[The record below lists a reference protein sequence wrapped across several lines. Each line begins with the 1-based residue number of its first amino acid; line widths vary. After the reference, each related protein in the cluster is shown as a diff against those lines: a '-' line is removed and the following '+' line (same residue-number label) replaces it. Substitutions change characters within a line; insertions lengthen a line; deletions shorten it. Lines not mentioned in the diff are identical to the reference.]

1 MNKRPSYREIDRKL
15 KAAAS
20 AVKSGNVFL
29 IKQEI
34 IASDALELGYL
45 IDEELHG
52 ILSELI
58 EVACPDDY
66 RGTKPPQRSYEK
78 EIKGLDLFAFQ
89 VKSVILYREV
99 YYKFAIRD
107 DCFYLVSLHG

>member
-1 MNKRPSYREIDRKL
+1 MKRPSYREIDRKL
-15 KAAAS
+15 KAAES

-58 EVACPDDY
+58 EATSPKDY
-66 RGTKPPQRSYEK
+66 RGTRPPQRSYEK
-78 EIKGLDLFAFQ
+78 EIEGLDLFAFQ
-89 VKSVILYREV
+89 VKSVILGREV
-99 YYKFAIRD
+99 YYKFAIMD
-107 DCFYLVSLHG
+107 GCLYLVSLHG